1 MTSTIPYEGIRP
13 GEIIGYR
20 VWRLERNK
28 LRAVTADYMWK
39 RGANGPATDIATTG
53 GFYALKELSDA
64 MRMLMLGSPCAIG
77 KIAMWGEVIEHEQ
90 GYRAEYATIV
100 ELMDICLDENDR
112 KPRANRDRMT
122 EAMWE
127 RYLVAWKK
135 ETDAT
140 MMKLRR
146 SYGL

>member
-1 MTSTIPYEGIRP
+1 MHEIPHSFHA

-20 VWRLERNK
+20 VWRIERNK
-28 LRAVTADYMWK
+28 LTAITAAYVWK
-39 RGANGPATDIATTG
+39 RGANGPATEIMMGG
-53 GFYALKELSDA
+53 GFYSLKKLSDA
-64 MRMLMLGSPCAIG
+64 IEMVLQGPVVG
-77 KIAMWGEVIEHEQ
+77 KIAMWGEVIEHEW
-90 GYRAEYATIV
+90 GYRAEYARII
-100 ELMDICLDENDR
+100 ELIDIRD
-112 KPRANRDRMT
+112 KQPRANRDRMT